1 MSTSYRPPDSVIYQH
16 QIEIRVRYS
25 ETDAMG
31 RLHHANF
38 LNYFE
43 LGRTEQLRSLGQTYR
58 QFEAAG
64 LLLVVTKISV
74 AYHRGAR
81 YDDLLQLITMTTRT
95 TLARIDHQYALLR
108 DNELIATAN
117 STLACVDRQGNPQRL
132 PEWLRIRES

>member
-1 MSTSYRPPDSVIYQH
+1 MSTSYRKPDSVIYQH
-16 QIEIRVRYS
+16 ETDIRVRYS

-58 QFEAAG
+58 EFEAAG

-74 AYHRGAR
+74 SYHRGAR

-95 TLARIDHQYALLR
+95 TLARIDHEYALLR
-108 DNELIATAN
+108 DNELIATAS
-117 STLACVDRQGNPQRL
+117 STLACVDHQGQPQRL
-132 PEWLRIRES
+132 PEWLRISDR